1 MGGGRVGKK
10 CTKKVRGRH
19 IKLIRGGAGLT
30 TRGGLRQIKQVDI
43 CEKNIAGKDIFVSFL
58 HSILKSTM
66 IKRKI
71 NYF

>member
-43 CEKNIAGKDIFVSFL
+43 CEKYSRQRHIGVVFL
-58 HSILKSTM
+58 VQLIEVDHD
-66 IKRKI
+66 
-71 NYF
+71 